1 MIDKA
6 AREVFGR
13 SETAAPDRAKV
24 GRGAGVGLVAA
35 TTLAL
40 AALIALAAY
49 TGWQR
54 LGPPAAAA
62 LAASAPASAALAARQ
77 APGRGA
83 ASTTASASAASSV
96 AAKGALVATAPLAGA
111 ANVAAGT
118 APTAAASAGS
128 GALAA
133 LDTAE
138 LKAQLATIEQDDK
151 LAWRELVP
159 LWGIDPG
166 TLDPCTAAARQ
177 QVRCSKFVA
186 TMPLLK
192 NLARPGV
199 VGLRDANGRTVERR
213 PGRPRPDHGDAAC
226 RRRRRWSSQTA
237 ALRQRLARRLRHA
250 LARAAGLRHGD
261 RRGRIGPDRR
271 PARGPDGAARRPA
284 ARPRRR
290 RRWTRRC
297 RQGRHAFQAAHG
309 LGADGRAGPTTF
321 MQLNRVTGVDE
332 PRLAVDAAR
341 DLAPRG
347 PRHVVHPRCPAPR
360 RCRARARRACR
371 ACNRNSTR

>member
-1 MIDKA
+1 MIEKA

-13 SETAAPDRAKV
+13 SETAAPDRAKI

-40 AALIALAAY
+40 AALIAFAGY

-62 LAASAPASAALAARQ
+62 LAASA
-77 APGRGA
+77 
-83 ASTTASASAASSV
+83 SASAAYRRQVDAGPRRRERARPPPAAASSV
-96 AAKGALVATAPLAGA
+96 PANGALVSTTPLAGA

-118 APTAAASAGS
+118 APTAAASASGS
-128 GALAA
+128 ALLAV

-177 QVRCSKFVA
+177 QVRCSKFVS
-186 TMPLLK
+186 TLPLLK

-199 VGLRDANGRTVERR
+199 VGLRDANGRTVSAVLVGLGPTTATLHAGAHTLVAKTSAFANVWRGDFGTLWR
-213 PGRPRPDHGDAAC
+213 VPPGYVTAIDVGASGPAVDQLATQLARLDNQPAPETP
-226 RRRRRWSSQTA
+226 QTMDA
-237 ALRQRLARRLRHA
+237 ALRERV
-250 LARAAGLRHGD
+250 
-261 RRGRIGPDRR
+261 
-271 PARGPDGAARRPA
+271 
-284 ARPRRR
+284 
-290 RRWTRRC
+290 TR
-297 RQGRHAFQAAHG
+297 FQAAHG
-309 LGADGRAGPTTF
+309 LGSIGRAGPTTF
-321 MQLNRVTGVDE
+321 MQLNRATGVDE
-332 PRLAVDAAR
+332 PRLAGDAA
-341 DLAPRG
+341 AP
-347 PRHVVHPRCPAPR
+347 
-360 RCRARARRACR
+360 
-371 ACNRNSTR
+371 